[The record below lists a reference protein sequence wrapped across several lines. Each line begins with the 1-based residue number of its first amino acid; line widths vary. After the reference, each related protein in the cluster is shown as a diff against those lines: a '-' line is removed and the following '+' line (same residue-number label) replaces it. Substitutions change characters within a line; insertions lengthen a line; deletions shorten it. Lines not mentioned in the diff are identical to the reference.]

1 MERKRLLC
9 RKFNIRHALVVFCLL
24 AIPHGV
30 VSREYRCRM
39 LQTAA
44 TKLNME
50 QQIDNAFAG
59 TTSTVT
65 LASGQAVAVRIGAD
79 GEVEHIGL
87 PLFSDMM
94 RQQKPSPI
102 YDCIEY
108 AALDRSLIH
117 SENDLLLQKILLLN
131 GTWQTVCNIQPTDE
145 CSISLRDN
153 KAWQVIWRRDGS
165 EIINMA
171 VPVDYELL
179 SLSSRRELEQHFV
192 RNMASHP
199 DNVKSDFFLSSAPQ
213 LANAT
218 IHLEMLLSNYSQQT
232 TDISVRQWVAYCES
246 QGCTSY
252 YINDDTEDAVAR
264 GYLHMRNEVVGY
276 HHLLEFSCP
285 VEELNSAQPKLRG
298 KAHLFIPNIN
308 GEGMYGSE
316 DNIKA
321 NKKLIR

>member
-9 RKFNIRHALVVFCLL
+9 RKFDIRHALVVFCLL
-24 AIPHGV
+24 A
-30 VSREYRCRM
+30 SREYRCRM

-44 TKLNME
+44 TKLNLE

-59 TTSTVT
+59 TNSTVT
-65 LASGQAVAVRIGAD
+65 LASGQTVAVRIGVD
-79 GEVEHIGL
+79 GVVEHIGL
-87 PLFSDMM
+87 PLFNDFM
-94 RQQKPSPI
+94 RQQKPSPV

-117 SENDLLLQKILLLN
+117 SENDLLLQKILLFN
-131 GTWQTVCNIQPTDE
+131 GTWQTVCIIQPTDE

-153 KAWQVIWRRDGS
+153 KAWQVIWRRNGS
-165 EIINMA
+165 EIVNMA

-179 SLSSRRELEQHFV
+179 SLSNRRELEQHFV
-192 RNMASHP
+192 RNMASHS

-232 TDISVRQWVAYCES
+232 TDIK
-246 QGCTSY
+246 GCTSY
-252 YINDDTEDAVAR
+252 YINDDTEGTVAR
-264 GYLHMRNEVVGY
+264 GYLHMRNEAMGY

-298 KAHLFIPNIN
+298 KAHLFIPNID

>member
-9 RKFNIRHALVVFCLL
+9 LKFDIRHVLVVFCLL
-24 AIPHGV
+24 IIPLGV
-30 VSREYRCRM
+30 ASREYRCQT

-44 TKLNME
+44 MKLDME
-50 QQIDNAFAG
+50 QQIDKAFAG

-65 LASGQAVAVRIGAD
+65 LASGQTVTVRIGAD

-87 PLFSDMM
+87 PLFSDIM
-94 RQQKPSPI
+94 RQEKPSPV

-117 SENDLLLQKILLLN
+117 SENDLLLQKILLFN
-131 GTWQTVCNIQPTDE
+131 GTWQTVCGIQPTDE

-153 KAWQVIWRRDGS
+153 KAWQVIWQRDGS
-165 EIINMA
+165 EIVNIA

-179 SLSSRRELEQHFV
+179 SLSSRREQEQHFV
-192 RNMASHP
+192 RNMANHP
-199 DNVKSDFFLSSAPQ
+199 DNAKSDFFLSSALQ

-232 TDISVRQWVAYCES
+232 TDITVRQWVAYCES
-246 QGCTSY
+246 QGCTPY
-252 YINDDTEDAVAR
+252 YINDDTEGAVAR
-264 GYLHMRNEVVGY
+264 GYLHMRNEAMGY

-285 VEELNSAQPKLRG
+285 AEELNNAQPKLRG
-298 KAHLFIPNIN
+298 KAHLFIPNIS

-321 NKKLIR
+321 NKKRIR